1 MQSDTQNFTD
11 GKILGPLLKFA
22 VPVLLSLL
30 LQSLYGAVDLLV
42 VGRFAQTADVSGVS
56 TGSQFLH
63 LVLSL
68 LGGFAVS
75 ITVLLGQKIGE
86 NDREGIEKTLSNGII
101 FFAVGSV
108 ILTAVIV
115 AFTGTI
121 VKLLRAPTEA
131 EEATFRYIRICG
143 WGTVFIFAYNLLGS
157 IFRGIGDS
165 RTPLLT
171 VAIACVFNIFGDLF
185 AVCVLKMGAAGAALA
200 TVVAQFI
207 SVMLSVIIISRRQSE
222 IRLSL
227 KKLTPERETMHR
239 IVKIGFPISIQDIL
253 VSISFTVITVI
264 VNSLGL
270 VASAGVG
277 VAEKLC
283 SFVMLIPSACSQ
295 SMSAFVAQNV
305 GAGKHDRAREGL
317 KDLIICSLGVSVVIF
332 WAAFFHGDVLASVF
346 NGDPAVVTA
355 AADYLKSYAID
366 CLLTSFLFCFLG
378 YYNGYAESNFVML
391 QGLIGAFLV
400 RIPVA
405 YLASRAAEPS
415 LFRVGL
421 ATPCSSFVQIVLCFL
436 FLRKLNRKLTGSEIR
451 LPD

>member
-1 MQSDTQNFTD
+1 MESSTRNFTK

-30 LQSLYGAVDLLV
+30 LQSLYGAVDLFV
-42 VGRFAQTADVSGVS
+42 VGRFAETADISGVS
-56 TGSQFLH
+56 TGSQFMY

-86 NDREGIEKTLSNGII
+86 NDREGIEKTLTSGIV
-101 FFAVGSV
+101 FFGIGSAV
-108 ILTAVIV
+108 ITAVIV
-115 AFTGTI
+115 LFTGTI
-121 VKLLRAPTEA
+121 VKLLNAPAEA
-131 EEATFRYIRICG
+131 VEATFSYIRICG

-171 VAIACVFNIFGDLF
+171 VAIACVINIFGDII
-185 AVCVLKMGAAGAALA
+185 AVSVLGMGAAGAALA
-200 TVVAQFI
+200 TVAAQFV
-207 SVMLSVIIISRRQSE
+207 SVLISVIIISRRKSSIHLNLKRFE
-222 IRLSL
+222 PDPMYTRKIIR
-227 KKLTPERETMHR
+227 
-239 IVKIGFPISIQDIL
+239 IGLPISVQDIL

-305 GAGKHDRAREGL
+305 GAGKHDRARTGL
-317 KDLIICSLGVSVVIF
+317 KYLILCSLGVSVVIF
-332 WAAFFHGDVLASVF
+332 WAAFFHGDKMASIF
-346 NGDPAVVTA
+346 NGNPDVVVA
-355 AADYLKSYAID
+355 AAEYLKAYAID

-378 YYNGYAESNFVML
+378 YGEVY
-391 QGLIGAFLV
+391 GA
-400 RIPVA
+400 
-405 YLASRAAEPS
+405 
-415 LFRVGL
+415 
-421 ATPCSSFVQIVLCFL
+421 VQIGDFNFIQTFFEFSVE
-436 FLRKLNRKLTGSEIR
+436 R
-451 LPD
+451 PA